1 MTECFWEGLKSLA
14 TSASDLTGSSSVNSA
29 ICDDD
34 YGELLL
40 DVGSV
45 CAPDQGPQNPR
56 PNVQKEHIEIILVIR
71 S

>member
-1 MTECFWEGLKSLA
+1 M
-14 TSASDLTGSSSVNSA
+14 NSA

-45 CAPDQGPQNPR
+45 CTPDQGPQNPR
-56 PNVQKEHIEIILVIR
+56 LNVQKEGIEIILEIMDMKDRFIV
-71 S
+71 